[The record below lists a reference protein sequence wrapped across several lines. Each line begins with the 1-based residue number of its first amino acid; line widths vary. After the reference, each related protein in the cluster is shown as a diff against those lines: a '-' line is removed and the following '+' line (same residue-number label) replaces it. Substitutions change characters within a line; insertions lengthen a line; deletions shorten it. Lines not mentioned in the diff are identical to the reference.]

1 MVYSRNTFVLLQNSM
16 LVDLQD
22 TLAPDRFTAIRSLHV
37 HWQFPGDYVRRKIAH
52 FIPCVVTPLHDLP
65 SLETLSIFVQGPM
78 CGSAEY
84 WFSIDFLRPIKERVS
99 KSFAVRV
106 PWPTQ
111 QRRTDDRRQIKQYL
125 ESHEFGGQMV
135 QTPWQDGVE
144 MADEKTTFDGG
155 WRVGTMFLPSDDGS
169 AGPQRT
175 TYAMRIPTSHVIPST
190 LQAERSPPRSLR
202 QRRQGFRPRGR
213 R

>member
-37 HWQFPGDYVRRKIAH
+37 HWQFPGDYVRGKIAH

-125 ESHEFGGQMV
+125 ESHECGGQMV

-175 TYAMRIPTSHVIPST
+175 TYAIRIPTSHVIPST